1 MRASFRGTCIIKL
14 QTCPSQRGAARA
26 QNRRY
31 MPHAHSTRPDE
42 ISSVDETRHSYRRH
56 ARRRSY
62 HPRRRMMTRL
72 CTVHPGVHTVTRRTG
87 SHRNSKDAGDLACL
101 RGVLRLGTTYV
112 PPPLRPRLACRA
124 PCRAPS
130 ARGLPRAASVG
141 AWSRRRVALELFI
154 VRGPTVS
161 LAKDGARQLA
171 HGRVHLQAREGEWR
185 SSGAPRHHSRSSEVI
200 RGHQRSSEVI
210 SHQWRHAII
219 RGCTQRGGTP
229 PARTQ
234 SDAIRG
240 NPRPSEAIIQDAA
253 CTEAGDRREIDARTC
268 LPTAAGRW

>member
-1 MRASFRGTCIIKL
+1 MHCAS
-14 QTCPSQRGAARA
+14 
-26 QNRRY
+26 RR
-31 MPHAHSTRPDE
+31 
-42 ISSVDETRHSYRRH
+42 
-56 ARRRSY
+56 
-62 HPRRRMMTRL
+62 
-72 CTVHPGVHTVTRRTG
+72 

-112 PPPLRPRLACRA
+112 PLPLRPRLACRA

-171 HGRVHLQAREGEWR
+171 HGRVHLQAREGERR
-185 SSGAPRHHSRSSEVI
+185 SSVAPRHHSRSSEVISGATPSSEVI

-234 SDAIRG
+234 SY
-240 NPRPSEAIIQDAA
+240 AIIRNQRQS

>member
-1 MRASFRGTCIIKL
+1 M
-14 QTCPSQRGAARA
+14 
-26 QNRRY
+26 
-31 MPHAHSTRPDE
+31 
-42 ISSVDETRHSYRRH
+42 
-56 ARRRSY
+56 
-62 HPRRRMMTRL
+62 
-72 CTVHPGVHTVTRRTG
+72 
-87 SHRNSKDAGDLACL
+87 
-101 RGVLRLGTTYV
+101 
-112 PPPLRPRLACRA
+112 
-124 PCRAPS
+124 
-130 ARGLPRAASVG
+130 
-141 AWSRRRVALELFI
+141 
-154 VRGPTVS
+154 
-161 LAKDGARQLA
+161 
-171 HGRVHLQAREGEWR
+171 
-185 SSGAPRHHSRSSEVI
+185 APRHHSRSSEVIRGHQWRHAII